1 MKLWLR
7 ILCALL
13 VLVMAMA
20 AIGCDKDSSKKKRK
34 DDTTEAVESGK
45 PGDTPSDKPSLP
57 VSYTDTRLSLYDDGS
72 TVIRREYA
80 KDGKLL
86 REHLSNLESCF
97 LPIGMIEYTYDGN
110 KLVRSALYSASEEYQ
125 MLAGE
130 FTLES
135 YFLYDHDDKGRAIIG
150 TMYDKEGQMTD
161 TMLTIDNHENGTPKK
176 ITYFEDHKPVYI
188 VESDEDGRCVYE
200 KSMNGNAEMTLSY
213 EGDSRQVSSAQYKNL
228 EEKDYVL
235 NQDIMTMKY
244 EYDASGNLTRIYEPD
259 SENQLSFTYASAEA
273 GANLTRVELLH
284 ITVDFSYNSKN
295 RRSLMEI
302 QAEDYH
308 ETWQIEYTAAGKVA
322 SFTATGNDGASQSE
336 SFEYTEKGQI
346 AKRHSRLCKA
356 DGSLESEVTMTF
368 TYNAADKIT
377 VELRTE
383 KYKADDYDKE
393 EFEVVNGYYTISY
406 KIERTYDSANLLS
419 KMVYTQTNPDGS
431 SRVETS
437 YYDTDG
443 RKIKVEYSRYDTNG
457 NLQNEWTDL
466 PGQPGQTGKP
476 EFSVEPD
483 KPPFVEETNAQTETE
498 DPNANGGDGGHNPDN
513 DDGPSHNPGIGGNY
527 GGTGTPV
534 TMFPAL
540 TMDIITV
547 NPAFTDKV
555 IIIDPDGTGPIYI
568 SPDLP
573 SLFPDITWENVTG
586 GIGDLIDSG
595 FVSVEPAPEFPE
607 TTFVYETDADED
619 SVSWVPTT
627 KH

>member
-13 VLVMAMA
+13 VLVMAMT
-20 AIGCDKDSSKKKRK
+20 AIGCDKDGSKKKKK

-45 PGDTPSDKPSLP
+45 PGDTPSDKPALP
-57 VSYTDTRLSLYDDGS
+57 VSYTDTRLSLYDDDS

-86 REHLSNLESCF
+86 REHISNLESF
-97 LPIGMIEYTYDGN
+97 LLPIGMIEYTYDGN

-135 YFLYDHDDKGRAIIG
+135 YILYGHDDKGRANVG
-150 TMYDKEGQMTD
+150 TMYDKEGRMTD

-176 ITYFEDHKPVYI
+176 ITYFEEQKPVYI
-188 VESDEDGRCVYE
+188 VENDEDGRCVYE
-200 KSMNGNAEMTLSY
+200 KSVKGNAEMTLSY
-213 EGDSRQVSSAQYKNL
+213 EGDSRQVSSSQYKNL
-228 EEKDYVL
+228 EEKDDVL
-235 NQDIMTMKY
+235 NQDIVTMKY
-244 EYDASGNLTRIYEPD
+244 EYDAGGNLTRIYDPH

-273 GANLTRVELLH
+273 GASLTRVELPH

-295 RRSLMEI
+295 RLSLMEV
-302 QAEDYH
+302 QGEDYH

-322 SFTATGNDGASQSE
+322 SLTATGNDGASQSE

-346 AKRHSRLCKA
+346 AKRHRRRCKA

-393 EFEVVNGYYTISY
+393 EFEVVNGYYTASY

-443 RKIKVEYSRYDTNG
+443 NQIKVEYSRYDTNG
-457 NLQNEWTDL
+457 NLQDEWTYL
-466 PGQPGQTGKP
+466 PGQTGKP

-498 DPNANGGDGGHNPDN
+498 DPNANGGDDDHNPGN
-513 DDGPSHNPGIGGNY
+513 DDDPGHNPGIGGNY
-527 GGTGTPV
+527 GGTGIPV

-586 GIGDLIDSG
+586 SIGDLIDSG

-619 SVSWVPTT
+619 SISWVPTT